1 MSETHETDD
10 RRLNF
15 ATWSDVLFSVKK
27 IDSLRYIKQ
36 QMSNIYENINVKLD
50 IMFYMANWKKKKS
63 YSRMTDFLKKV
74 NLLYSSV
81 KFNTF

>member
-74 NLLYSSV
+74 NLLYSFV

>member
-63 YSRMTDFLKKV
+63 YCRMTDFLKKV
-74 NLLYSSV
+74 NLLYSFA